1 MKSCYLRNIQSQPK
15 QFNNIA
21 ARVSY
26 YVPVSLSQSMFFFS
40 SSWLH
45 CIVQFVVYLL
55 IYFPLLHPSCFV
67 YVNLVCCY
75 TTVFLFLWCFLSALT
90 SSFLFSFSF
99 VKLSSSYPVFV
110 FFSLFYLEDFRCFF
124 VLFYVLFFSFFL
136 LFLEMVKTT
145 IQSTI
150 EISVG
155 MSLSIQ
161 WFSASFSLMKNM
173 KLKFNLRILS
183 KFFF

>member
-1 MKSCYLRNIQSQPK
+1 MKSCYPRNIQSQPK
-15 QFNNIA
+15 QLNNIA

-45 CIVQFVVYLL
+45 WIVQFVVYLL

-67 YVNLVCCY
+67 YVILVCCY

-99 VKLSSSYPVFV
+99 VKLSSSEPVFV
-110 FFSLFYLEDFRCFF
+110 FFLFILSWGLQVFF
-124 VLFYVLFFSFFL
+124 VLFSLLFFSFF
-136 LFLEMVKTT
+136 FCSWK
-145 IQSTI
+145 
-150 EISVG
+150 
-155 MSLSIQ
+155 
-161 WFSASFSLMKNM
+161 W
-173 KLKFNLRILS
+173 
-183 KFFF
+183 